1 MTELPHIICVQET
14 MLKIGK
20 TFNIKHYFTIRKD
33 DINNV
38 ANYGIAVFIRNDI
51 KYKLHNTPNNVQKIK
66 IEINSQNETLDII
79 NVNNPIRTLTNIEHL
94 NQLINRNNKT
104 LVCGDFN
111 AHNAMSY
118 SQYNDNVGTKLEQLI
133 DNCNLY
139 MSVSIIA

>member
-51 KYKLHNTPNNVQKIK
+51 KY
-66 IEINSQNETLDII
+66 
-79 NVNNPIRTLTNIEHL
+79 
-94 NQLINRNNKT
+94 
-104 LVCGDFN
+104 
-111 AHNAMSY
+111 
-118 SQYNDNVGTKLEQLI
+118 
-133 DNCNLY
+133 
-139 MSVSIIA
+139 